1 MVTLLAIPILGEK
14 FGWYKMSAVISGF
27 AGIVLIM
34 QPWSSDFNYMLLL
47 PILAAFGYSLARVT
61 SLSFEDNVPD
71 PPAIPITQTIKKSFI
86 LLKFSHIPKNTTNIH
101 ATMIAVSYTHL
112 TLPTTPYV

>member
-1 MVTLLAIPILGEK
+1 MEYTGPMMVTLLAIPILGEK

-47 PILAAFGYSLARVT
+47 PILAALGYSLARVT
-61 SLSFEDNVPD
+61 SLSFEDHVPS
-71 PPAIPITQTIKKSFI
+71 PLINLYGQTGTII
-86 LLKFSHIPKNTTNIH
+86 VACML
-101 ATMIAVSYTHL
+101 AVSYTHL
-112 TLPTTPYV
+112 TLPTKRIV